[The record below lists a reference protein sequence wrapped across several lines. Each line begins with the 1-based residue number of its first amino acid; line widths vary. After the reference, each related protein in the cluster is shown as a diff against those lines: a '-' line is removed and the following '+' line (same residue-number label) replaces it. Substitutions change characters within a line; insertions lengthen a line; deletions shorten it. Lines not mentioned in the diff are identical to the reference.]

1 MSHPHIP
8 STLDDPRMN
17 QRVTQATG
25 TRVFTQAGWEGFDS
39 DKHDLGS
46 FHGRAGTPKRSRK
59 GRTYRAPNG
68 VRKYHPWNPQEVI
81 AYRKG

>member
-1 MSHPHIP
+1 MF

-17 QRVTQATG
+17 SKPSTTTVLTQDG
-25 TRVFTQAGWEGFDS
+25 WEHFTQ

-46 FHGRAGTPKRSRK
+46 FHGRAGTTKRSRK

-81 AYRKG
+81 AYKKGA